1 MSSISE
7 SATSDPR
14 GRMTRVDGLVL
25 DVVPLLR
32 WPGNQAEVHIEET
45 LDDLATTTAEAQS
58 IAGVLV
64 AESMSDALSVT
75 GTLDVSWVG
84 ECRRCL
90 EPTGGVL
97 PVEVR
102 EIYERSA
109 VEGETFE
116 LDGDQVDLEPMVREQ
131 VLLALPLAPLCD
143 DACVGPAPEQ
153 FPATVER
160 DADDGEGDGDGP
172 AGDPRWAALDALT
185 FDDDER

>member
-14 GRMTRVDGLVL
+14 GRMTRVEGLIL

-32 WPGNQAEVHIEET
+32 WPGNQAELQVEEV
-45 LDDLATTTAEAQS
+45 LDDLATTTAEAQG
-58 IAGVLV
+58 IAGTLV

-75 GTLDVSWVG
+75 GTLHVSWVG

-90 EPTGGVL
+90 EPTGGV
-97 PVEVR
+97 VDVDVR

-143 DACVGPAPEQ
+143 DACAGPAPDQ
-153 FPATVER
+153 FPATAER
-160 DADDGEGDGDGP
+160 GAHDPDDDRP
-172 AGDPRWAALDALT
+172 AGDPRWAALDALH
-185 FDDDER
+185 FDDER